1 MKSRLIQN
9 REKSQQNR
17 FKIVNYTRALN
28 DTSAE
33 DASTELTIVDV
44 EKDRN
49 SIDNSSNVAQTS
61 SSAQASSFSDIS
73 DEPYVYDI
81 YIAEA
86 PETVLQ
92 YSDFI
97 DLNDLRCVLLDEVFC
112 SYYAYM

>member
-1 MKSRLIQN
+1 M
-9 REKSQQNR
+9 
-17 FKIVNYTRALN
+17 N
-28 DTSAE
+28 DTNAPSE

-44 EKDRN
+44 EKDRA
-49 SIDNSSNVAQTS
+49 NSSTVAQTS

-86 PETVLQ
+86 PESVLQ
-92 YSDFI
+92 YSDSI